1 MLPFLLLFSFIS
13 IILAFEP
20 PCSSCKHFISNNKG
34 NLDLG
39 LCKMFTNKLS
49 LKGDDVALPNFAR
62 HCRNDEQLCGKFGF
76 LYEPANNNNNNNN
89 ATETT
94 NSTIREEELVNEYE
108 ELKNRCCGEVNED
121 DELEQ
126 LERDFFEVFQKIKRH
141 NRKRVYKTSQELYK
155 LFKKK

>member
-1 MLPFLLLFSFIS
+1 MLPYLLLFSFIS
-13 IILAFEP
+13 IIFSFEP

-34 NLDLG
+34 ALDLG

-76 LYEPANNNNNNNN
+76 LYEPVNNNG
-89 ATETT
+89 TETAS
-94 NSTIREEELVNEYE
+94 STISEDEREIINEYE
-108 ELKNRCCGEVNED
+108 DLKNRCCGEVNED
-121 DELEQ
+121 NELEQ
-126 LERDFFEVFQKIKRH
+126 LEREFFEVFQKIKRH

>member
-39 LCKMFTNKLS
+39 LCKMFTN
-49 LKGDDVALPNFAR
+49 

>member
-1 MLPFLLLFSFIS
+1 MLPYLLLLSFIS
-13 IILAFEP
+13 IILSFEP

-34 NLDLG
+34 ALDLG

-62 HCRNDEQLCGKFGF
+62 HCRNDEQLCGKIGF
-76 LYEPANNNNNNNN
+76 LYEPVNNG
-89 ATETT
+89 TETAS
-94 NSTIREEELVNEYE
+94 STISEDEREIINEYE
-108 ELKNRCCGEVNED
+108 DLKNRCCGEVNED
-121 DELEQ
+121 NELEQ
-126 LERDFFEVFQKIKRH
+126 LEREFFEVFQKIKRH

>member
-1 MLPFLLLFSFIS
+1 MLPYLLLLSFIS
-13 IILAFEP
+13 IILSFEP

-34 NLDLG
+34 ALDLG

-62 HCRNDEQLCGKFGF
+62 HCRNDEQLCGKIGF
-76 LYEPANNNNNNNN
+76 LYEPVNNNG
-89 ATETT
+89 TETAS
-94 NSTIREEELVNEYE
+94 STISEDEREIINEYE
-108 ELKNRCCGEVNED
+108 DLKNRCCGEVNED
-121 DELEQ
+121 NELEQ
-126 LERDFFEVFQKIKRH
+126 LEREFFEVFQKIKRH

>member
-1 MLPFLLLFSFIS
+1 MLPYLLLLSFIS
-13 IILAFEP
+13 IILSFEP

-34 NLDLG
+34 ALDLG

-62 HCRNDEQLCGKFGF
+62 HCRNDEQLCGKIGF
-76 LYEPANNNNNNNN
+76 LYEPANNNG
-89 ATETT
+89 TETAS
-94 NSTIREEELVNEYE
+94 STISADEREIINEYE
-108 ELKNRCCGEVNED
+108 DLKNRCCGEVNED
-121 DELEQ
+121 NELEQ
-126 LERDFFEVFQKIKRH
+126 LEREFFEVFQKIKRH